1 MSADRVDVTLTVLN
15 RKELPITFKY
25 KNQPSNFDLD
35 KSKIKINPETLD
47 VGATADM
54 LNNLSEV
61 SLGELDLSKLS
72 PDTNTFVMDI
82 MLPDGVRNLS
92 NVTTATVE
100 FDLSDFAR
108 PFGRNRQ
115 RSYPRHPQGGVMS
128 KPNTSSSGTRI
139 LRVLKALRGHALNGV
154 SNGELASALGE
165 SPANINRALNTLIEE
180 GLALK
185 LDNGRFAPGV
195 QLLQI
200 AMAHS
205 TEMARAQDR
214 INEINQRVMAGS
226 R

>member
-1 MSADRVDVTLTVLN
+1 
-15 RKELPITFKY
+15 
-25 KNQPSNFDLD
+25 
-35 KSKIKINPETLD
+35 
-47 VGATADM
+47 
-54 LNNLSEV
+54 
-61 SLGELDLSKLS
+61 
-72 PDTNTFVMDI
+72 
-82 MLPDGVRNLS
+82 
-92 NVTTATVE
+92 
-100 FDLSDFAR
+100 
-108 PFGRNRQ
+108 
-115 RSYPRHPQGGVMS
+115 MS
-128 KPNTSSSGTRI
+128 KPNTSSSGARI

-180 GLALK
+180 GLAMK

-205 TEMARAQDR
+205 NEMARAQDR

>member
-1 MSADRVDVTLTVLN
+1 
-15 RKELPITFKY
+15 
-25 KNQPSNFDLD
+25 
-35 KSKIKINPETLD
+35 
-47 VGATADM
+47 
-54 LNNLSEV
+54 
-61 SLGELDLSKLS
+61 
-72 PDTNTFVMDI
+72 
-82 MLPDGVRNLS
+82 
-92 NVTTATVE
+92 
-100 FDLSDFAR
+100 
-108 PFGRNRQ
+108 
-115 RSYPRHPQGGVMS
+115 MS

-154 SNGELASALGE
+154 SNGELESALGE
-165 SPANINRALNTLIEE
+165 SPANINRELNTLIEE

-205 TEMARAQDR
+205 AEMARAQDR

>member
-1 MSADRVDVTLTVLN
+1 
-15 RKELPITFKY
+15 
-25 KNQPSNFDLD
+25 
-35 KSKIKINPETLD
+35 
-47 VGATADM
+47 
-54 LNNLSEV
+54 
-61 SLGELDLSKLS
+61 
-72 PDTNTFVMDI
+72 
-82 MLPDGVRNLS
+82 
-92 NVTTATVE
+92 
-100 FDLSDFAR
+100 
-108 PFGRNRQ
+108 
-115 RSYPRHPQGGVMS
+115 MS

-139 LRVLKALRGHALNGV
+139 LRVLKALRGHTLNGV

-205 TEMARAQDR
+205 TEMSRAQDR